1 MTGTDNIDMDRM
13 MKELVEEYL
22 ERDLVTPEGKLL
34 AQFLLV
40 KDDPAEALDVV
51 LENRKSS
58 TNSCK
63 LSGAAD

>member
-1 MTGTDNIDMDRM
+1 MDRM